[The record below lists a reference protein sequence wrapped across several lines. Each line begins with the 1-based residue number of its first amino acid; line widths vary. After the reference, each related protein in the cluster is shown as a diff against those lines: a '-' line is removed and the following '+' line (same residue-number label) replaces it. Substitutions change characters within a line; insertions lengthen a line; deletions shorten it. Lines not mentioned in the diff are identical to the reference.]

1 MIKLSTAALAAAVAL
16 AETAGPAPFDSAQDV
31 PSDSRGTPATLMTQD
46 SVNVFRRFSV
56 DRAKVLE
63 FYGDVLGLPLSPTL
77 NMPGGGQMSQFHV
90 GTSLFKFTNA
100 GAGRQDKSGPVLDVT
115 GLRVFTYFYADEAGV
130 AKTFTSHG
138 YPAPDFRGAAGHRR
152 AMVEDPDGQWVELV
166 IDPRD
171 PRGGDPS
178 RFEVGATV
186 SDMERSR
193 AFYREFVG
201 LEELPA
207 VDSAFGRT
215 LRFRLGSKSAN
226 ILNLWKAR
234 PGAAANTYTAGIQYV
249 ISDAEAV
256 DGRAKSANV
265 KITQPLGPF
274 GGGLRTIWLA
284 DPDGITNYF
293 AQILR
298 AGRAGGAG

>member
-1 MIKLSTAALAAAVAL
+1 MIKLSAVALAAAFAI
-16 AETAGPAPFDSAQDV
+16 AEAAGPA
-31 PSDSRGTPATLMTQD
+31 PATLMTQD

-63 FYGDVLGLPLSPTL
+63 FYGDVLGLQLSPTL

-100 GAGRQDKSGPVLDVT
+100 GAGRQDKSGLVLDVT

-130 AKTFTSHG
+130 TKAFTSHG
-138 YPAPDFRGAAGHRR
+138 YPAPDFQGAAGRRR
-152 AMVEDPDGQWVELV
+152 AMVTDPDGQWVEV
-166 IDPRD
+166 VA
-171 PRGGDPS
+171 GGDAS
-178 RFEVGATV
+178 HFEVGATV
-186 SDMERSR
+186 TDVERSR

-215 LRFRLGSKSAN
+215 FRFRLGPKSSN
-226 ILNLWKAR
+226 VLNFWAAR

-256 DGRAKSANV
+256 DARAKAGSV

-298 AGRAGGAG
+298 NRG